1 MEQLRLAAGLGFIF
15 DMDGVLIESTR
26 MHAVAWE
33 KYLASHGIAGA
44 GVMDEMLGRR
54 NDEIVT
60 ALFGEHLSADEVHAH
75 GAAKERLYRELMGP
89 VLDENVVAGAA
100 DFIRAAHRA
109 GIPCALA
116 TNAEPLN
123 AEFVLTRTGLKG
135 CFRAIVDGH
144 KVEKPKPDPEIVL
157 KAASS
162 LGLCPEDCV
171 VFEDSPGGMQAAR
184 AAGARLVA
192 LLTTLEAAPQ
202 ADLAISDFND
212 PRLTTWLSTLLP
224 RSASRR

>member
-44 GVMDEMLGRR
+44 GVMDEMLGKR

-100 DFIRAAHRA
+100 DFIRAAH
-109 GIPCALA
+109 
-116 TNAEPLN
+116 
-123 AEFVLTRTGLKG
+123 
-135 CFRAIVDGH
+135 
-144 KVEKPKPDPEIVL
+144 
-157 KAASS
+157 
-162 LGLCPEDCV
+162 
-171 VFEDSPGGMQAAR
+171 
-184 AAGARLVA
+184 
-192 LLTTLEAAPQ
+192 
-202 ADLAISDFND
+202 
-212 PRLTTWLSTLLP
+212 
-224 RSASRR
+224 